1 MAYFQY
7 PQSALFENRL
17 TKETFYERISLTPA
31 LKRSFIDDIQSIQWR
46 YKLAQS
52 TINLQADN
60 GFKEVQVFRI
70 KLKEDYIDEALLRAI
85 DLVVPYPIIFEIMT
99 NAGIYV
105 TSAHKKLNT
114 NGTGMIVDKTY
125 FKSDLFSHDAK
136 RQPLPTAISLEI
148 LYEEI
153 FKSIMPA
160 TIQAEEDTEPV
171 EALIAKSAEIDK
183 IQKEI
188 TKLKTRIRN
197 EKQFNKKVELNNG
210 LKDLEYVLKG
220 LQKP

>member
-60 GFKEVQVFRI
+60 GFKEVQVFQI

-136 RQPLPTAISLEI
+136 R
-148 LYEEI
+148 
-153 FKSIMPA
+153 
-160 TIQAEEDTEPV
+160 
-171 EALIAKSAEIDK
+171 
-183 IQKEI
+183 
-188 TKLKTRIRN
+188 
-197 EKQFNKKVELNNG
+197 
-210 LKDLEYVLKG
+210 
-220 LQKP
+220 